1 MSQAKYI
8 ADILTKHNTASCNL
22 VPIPMSTCHYLT
34 KDYSDK
40 IDHASQYKSIIGAL
54 QYVTTPMTAF
64 SVNKLG

>member
-1 MSQAKYI
+1 M
-8 ADILTKHNTASCNL
+8 ASCNL

-40 IDHASQYKSIIGAL
+40 IDRASQYKSIIGAL

-64 SVNKLG
+64 SVDKLG